1 MRGPLFRPQ
10 TVCGQR
16 SGQSPRLQGTPEA
29 RRLTGTVGARRSGN
43 AGRLAPPRCH
53 GGSCLAVFRAARTGR
68 RGRGGCTRGTWRRPS
83 PPFPLARLPSAFS
96 PATAEPA
103 RASERGA
110 EGGGHPPT
118 RSSIH
123 SSQPV
128 RVREVTGACLGP
140 GWLPEGHNPRIWPRL
155 QASAY
160 ARTSAQPPRPHRP
173 RASPASG
180 ICPAPAICLAGHS
193 AQHVTCEQG
202 ADPSEA
208 TLVRARALRT
218 RRAACGAGAALLWHG
233 DSLARPVTPGSDDGA
248 ARARPSRS
256 VPLAA
261 PPTRRASS
269 AFGPLPQQAP
279 GATVLCRASPAGGMR
294 PAGER
299 AGARPASAPG
309 RTPGGSEPCSA
320 NVFSFLLGGGWT
332 EAKER
337 LTHPFQG
344 QCISERAG
352 SRRGSRGVPLRSP
365 QSASSAFPWASSP
378 FSLASW
384 RRGPFGPRNAPLWF
398 CVSDCLATRAGVL
411 ETPARRAHVRTTPCH
426 YLLLSPRRGSLEAT
440 CDL

>member
-29 RRLTGTVGARRSGN
+29 RRLTGTVGARQSGN
-43 AGRLAPPRCH
+43 AGRPAPPRCH
-53 GGSCLAVFRAARTGR
+53 GGSCLAVFRASRTGR

-103 RASERGA
+103 RASDGGA

-128 RVREVTGACLGP
+128 RVYEVTGACLGP
-140 GWLPEGHNPRIWPRL
+140 GWLPKGHNSRIWPRL

-193 AQHVTCEQG
+193 VQHVTCEQG

-248 ARARPSRS
+248 ARAPARPAGRPSR
-256 VPLAA
+256 PLRPDA
-261 PPTRRASS
+261 PPARLVRCHSRRP
-269 AFGPLPQQAP
+269 GPLSCAEQA
-279 GATVLCRASPAGGMR
+279 LPAGCGLR
-294 PAGER
+294 GSGQA
-299 AGARPASAPG
+299 
-309 RTPGGSEPCSA
+309 RTP
-320 NVFSFLLGGGWT
+320 LL
-332 EAKER
+332 
-337 LTHPFQG
+337 
-344 QCISERAG
+344 
-352 SRRGSRGVPLRSP
+352 
-365 QSASSAFPWASSP
+365 PWAG
-378 FSLASW
+378 
-384 RRGPFGPRNAPLWF
+384 RRVGL
-398 CVSDCLATRAGVL
+398 SHAT
-411 ETPARRAHVRTTPCH
+411 
-426 YLLLSPRRGSLEAT
+426 
-440 CDL
+440 

>member
-53 GGSCLAVFRAARTGR
+53 GGSCLAVLRAARTGR
-68 RGRGGCTRGTWRRPS
+68 RGRGGCTRATWRRPS

-128 RVREVTGACLGP
+128 RVHEVTGACLGP
-140 GWLPEGHNPRIWPRL
+140 GWLPEGHNSRIWPRL

-193 AQHVTCEQG
+193 VQHVTCEQG

-248 ARARPSRS
+248 ARTPTRPAACPSR
-256 VPLAA
+256 PLRPDA
-261 PPTRRASS
+261 PPARLVRGHSRRP
-269 AFGPLPQQAP
+269 GPPSCAEQA
-279 GATVLCRASPAGGMR
+279 LPAGCGLR
-294 PAGER
+294 GSGQARAPLLPR
-299 AGARPASAPG
+299 AGRRVGLSHAARMCFPFC
-309 RTPGGSEPCSA
+309 SE
-320 NVFSFLLGGGWT
+320 V
-332 EAKER
+332 
-337 LTHPFQG
+337 
-344 QCISERAG
+344 
-352 SRRGSRGVPLRSP
+352 V
-365 QSASSAFPWASSP
+365 
-378 FSLASW
+378 
-384 RRGPFGPRNAPLWF
+384 GPRQRSA
-398 CVSDCLATRAGVL
+398 
-411 ETPARRAHVRTTPCH
+411 
-426 YLLLSPRRGSLEAT
+426 
-440 CDL
+440 